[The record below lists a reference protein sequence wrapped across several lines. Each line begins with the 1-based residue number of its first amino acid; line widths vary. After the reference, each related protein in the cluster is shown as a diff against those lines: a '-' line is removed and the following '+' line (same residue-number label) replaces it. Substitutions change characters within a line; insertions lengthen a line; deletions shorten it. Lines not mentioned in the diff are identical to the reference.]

1 MFMMAMDEMRQAP
14 GLKMWKHHTSTP
26 RHPVRPR
33 DGSMPSIRCP
43 QTPGDP
49 STACM
54 PVTDQQGGRWRYC
67 AVLKYPSGQNRQK
80 RNTQTKKY
88 GCEDPGI
95 KSPSQRW
102 ACIFKLG
109 AWTGV
114 GFGFFRSG
122 RGRYGHGAGITAL
135 PHGARSSTS
144 KGSFSECDSPSSGCR
159 YLRYLPSS
167 DQDRTA
173 PGLTHPP

>member
-43 QTPGDP
+43 QTRGDH

-80 RNTQTKKY
+80 RNTQTKKNMDARIRESSHRASA
-88 GCEDPGI
+88 GPV
-95 KSPSQRW
+95 SLNL
-102 ACIFKLG
+102 ALG
-109 AWTGV
+109 RAWD
-114 GFGFFRSG
+114 
-122 RGRYGHGAGITAL
+122 L
-135 PHGARSSTS
+135 D
-144 KGSFSECDSPSSGCR
+144 FSEREGEVW
-159 YLRYLPSS
+159 
-167 DQDRTA
+167 TWGGHH
-173 PGLTHPP
+173 GLTAWSQVKHL